1 MNHLNTFYVRTDQS
15 VAILK
20 GDYMTIADDTLFIY
34 KGDELIGMFKTSAII
49 DAHKTEGKT

>member
-1 MNHLNTFYVRTDQS
+1 MNPLNTFYIRTDQS

-20 GDYMTIADDTLFIY
+20 GDYMTEHGDMLLVY
-34 KGDELIGMFKTSAII
+34 KGDELVGMFKTSAII